1 MATKSK
7 KTSDIKKMSEIT
19 GVKLPKRIQFSNK
32 GTFGK
37 VLNIAGSEYYT
48 GAAYLSSVSAL
59 KTGCGYVALSS
70 SPKVLNTIALRTSDL
85 VFIPLE
91 ELKKRINDFDVVS
104 IGCGLS
110 TELSASIM
118 FKSTLETLSKLKT
131 PVIIDADGLN
141 LLSKMKEGVNL
152 PKNLVITP
160 HPKEASR
167 LLGIE
172 VEEILDKPM
181 QYATALSEKYG
192 CTTVLK
198 MHSTVV
204 CSPKLD
210 IYINETGNSALA
222 KAGTGDILTGMI
234 AGLCAQGGETKKG
247 EHKTMDPFDAAKLAV
262 YLHGKA
268 GDIASGMLSEYS
280 VLASDLLKYIP
291 LAIIDSL

>member
-1 MATKSK
+1 MASK
-7 KTSDIKKMSEIT
+7 KTTTKT
-19 GVKLPKRIQFSNK
+19 GEMKLPRREQFSNK
-32 GTFGK
+32 ATFGK

-70 SPKVLNTIALRTSDL
+70 SPKVLNTIALRSSDI
-85 VFIPLE
+85 VFLPPEDI
-91 ELKKRINDFDVVS
+91 KKRINDFNVVS

-110 TELSASIM
+110 TELSVSILFKSIM
-118 FKSTLETLSKLKT
+118 ETLSKIEV

-141 LLSKMKEGVNL
+141 LLAKMKENTPL
-152 PKNLVITP
+152 PKNLIITP

-167 LLGIE
+167 LLKAE
-172 VEEILDKPM
+172 VDDILNKPM
-181 QYATALSEKYG
+181 QYAKELTEKYN

-204 CSPKLD
+204 CSTDMD
-210 IYINETGNSALA
+210 IYVNNTGNSALA
-222 KAGTGDILTGMI
+222 KAGTGDVLTGMI
-234 AGLCAQGGETKKG
+234 AGLCAQK
-247 EHKTMDPFDAAKLAV
+247 MDNFEAAKLAV

-268 GDIASGMLSEYS
+268 GEIASGMLSEYS

-291 LAIIDSL
+291 LAITDLDRHDYIEE

>member
-1 MATKSK
+1 MASKSVK
-7 KTSDIKKMSEIT
+7 KVHKM
-19 GVKLPKRIQFSNK
+19 KLPVREQFSHK

-48 GAAYLSSVSAL
+48 GAAYLSSISAL
-59 KTGCGYVALSS
+59 KVGCGYVALSS
-70 SPKVLNTIALRTSDL
+70 SPKVINTIALRSSDI

-91 ELKKRINDFDVVS
+91 ELKKRIEDFDVVS

-110 TELSASIM
+110 TELSVSIM
-118 FKSTLETLSKLKT
+118 FKSAIESLSQLKT

-141 LLSKMKEGVNL
+141 LLAKMKDGIKL
-152 PKNLVITP
+152 PKNLIITP

-167 LLGIE
+167 LLDVD

-181 QYATALSEKYG
+181 QYAKELSEKYS

-204 CSPKLD
+204 CSSKLD
-210 IYINETGNSALA
+210 IYLNETGNSALA

-234 AGLCAQGGETKKG
+234 SGLCAQG
-247 EHKTMDPFDAAKLAV
+247 MNPYNAAVLGV

-268 GDIASGMLSEYS
+268 GEIASGMLSEYS

-291 LAIIDSL
+291 LAIIDTIRKD

>member
-1 MATKSK
+1 MASKSVK
-7 KTSDIKKMSEIT
+7 KVHKM
-19 GVKLPKRIQFSNK
+19 KLPVREQFSHK

-48 GAAYLSSVSAL
+48 GAAYLSSIAAL
-59 KTGCGYVALSS
+59 KVGCGYVALSS
-70 SPKVLNTIALRTSDL
+70 AQKVINTIALRSSDI
-85 VFIPLE
+85 VFIPLD
-91 ELKKRINDFDVVS
+91 ELKKRIEDFDVVS

-110 TELSASIM
+110 TELSVSIM
-118 FKSTLETLSKLKT
+118 FKSTLETLSTLKKT
-131 PVIIDADGLN
+131 VIIDADGLN
-141 LLSKMKEGVNL
+141 LLAKMKDGIKL
-152 PKNLVITP
+152 PKNLIITP

-167 LLGIE
+167 LLD
-172 VEEILDKPM
+172 VDTEEILDKPM
-181 QYATALSEKYG
+181 QYAKELSEKYS

-210 IYINETGNSALA
+210 IYVNETGNSALA

-234 AGLCAQGGETKKG
+234 SGLCAQGM
-247 EHKTMDPFDAAKLAV
+247 KTYNAAILGV

-268 GDIASGMLSEYS
+268 GEIASGMLSEYS

-291 LAIIDSL
+291 LAIIDTIRKD